1 MFLMVVAGP
10 KRPLGCG
17 STSIFG
23 TAGYQLQQ
31 DLLRL
36 QVGVSMLETPERVLG
51 CLAGSK
57 RISML
62 QRNATLLQC
71 GAGKHGSHIW
81 VSSHR
86 DTQQRARFVRLR
98 EP

>member
-1 MFLMVVAGP
+1 MVVAGP

-31 DLLRL
+31 DLLRSR
-36 QVGVSMLETPERVLG
+36 VAARMLETPKAVLG
-51 CLAGSK
+51 CLAGGT

-62 QRNATLLQC
+62 QRNATMLQC
-71 GAGKHGSHIW
+71 ERAQAGLPL
-81 VSSHR
+81 
-86 DTQQRARFVRLR
+86 A
-98 EP
+98 